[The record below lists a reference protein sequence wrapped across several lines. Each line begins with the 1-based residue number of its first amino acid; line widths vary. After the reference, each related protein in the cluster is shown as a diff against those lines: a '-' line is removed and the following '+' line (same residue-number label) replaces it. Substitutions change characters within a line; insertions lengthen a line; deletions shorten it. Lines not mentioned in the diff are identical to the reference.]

1 MEELRY
7 MYLYTWSNINKMK
20 ETDWKSA
27 HTSWFSVFMDKFS
40 FYVSPQH
47 TFLIYFLML
56 KRQWQFKQTKTS
68 ELASWKKED

>member
-1 MEELRY
+1 
-7 MYLYTWSNINKMK
+7 
-20 ETDWKSA
+20 
-27 HTSWFSVFMDKFS
+27 MDKFS